1 MVVCD
6 GLLVPPKS
14 GQQGPLAPRRLLR
27 RAVVEGIHPAGRTS
41 GTASIHSAWKEAQLS
56 FPERH
61 CCWAG
66 WSEIWKET
74 GGEPTTRC
82 EEAHG
87 ETSAVDTEGE
97 YPGPMES
104 FQRAASSEK
113 DGFVSIRSLLPSHD
127 GHVMDAEAE
136 WLQQQG
142 GSLGWGSSVSASTHR
157 GHHGYATLS
166 HTLPAAHD
174 SAESSDGSSL
184 QGDHLP
190 PDSGWR
196 ASPSW
201 ERWVCLFSG
210 TDRCSRKRFAF
221 SAHNAFAKI
230 AIHRIMQ
237 YPFHPPI
244 FLVTLLLARETHL
257 AASQLACAIPALST
271 SSFPCLSTGPG
282 TWASTQG

>member
-1 MVVCD
+1 MTAHHD
-6 GLLVPPKS
+6 SIPPPDWVS
-14 GQQGPLAPRRLLR
+14 RGRGGPPLALG
-27 RAVVEGIHPAGRTS
+27 RAGALVVLEAAAQ
-41 GTASIHSAWKEAQLS
+41 ASRQ
-56 FPERH
+56 
-61 CCWAG
+61 
-66 WSEIWKET
+66 
-74 GGEPTTRC
+74 
-82 EEAHG
+82 
-87 ETSAVDTEGE
+87 
-97 YPGPMES
+97 
-104 FQRAASSEK
+104 
-113 DGFVSIRSLLPSHD
+113 
-127 GHVMDAEAE
+127 
-136 WLQQQG
+136 
-142 GSLGWGSSVSASTHR
+142 
-157 GHHGYATLS
+157 
-166 HTLPAAHD
+166 
-174 SAESSDGSSL
+174 